1 MSEFAPPPGPP
12 PPKAPEVPEGWLA
25 QWDDRYKEW

>member
-1 MSEFAPPPGPP
+1 MSDFAPPPGPP

-25 QWDDRYKEW
+25 QWNDQYKEW